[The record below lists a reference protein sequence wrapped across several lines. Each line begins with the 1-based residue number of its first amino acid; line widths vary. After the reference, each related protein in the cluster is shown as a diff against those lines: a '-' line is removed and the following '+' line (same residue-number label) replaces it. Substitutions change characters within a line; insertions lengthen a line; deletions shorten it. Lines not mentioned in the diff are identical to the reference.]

1 MKEKT
6 AFLFAGIFSVLLV
19 YFLIFQ
25 TPTVQSA
32 NLTSVKNTLQSSR
45 ISSRGRVDS
54 TGTFV
59 GSSTVLMKTSVSA
72 PANTISTANF
82 KSGDSLV
89 IGTGTYTIV
98 DIIDAD
104 EFSVT
109 PVLAAGD
116 ADDDDPIYLKM
127 KPRHV
132 VSFTTAT
139 AVPDGYFRVLI
150 PADTASFNDGNP
162 DDDGFDFGGGSVDVT
177 ASTANPNYTFVTGVA
192 TVSGGTACTSPAN
205 YHCFEVHYSGNGAI
219 GASITINI
227 GNTNGTNSL
236 VAPAPTQTSPTHA
249 VGTADTYLFKVYNF
263 DAVDAEVDNTNGK
276 IGLIESVRV
285 TATVDPTITFSIG
298 AVSSGVSAC
307 GITTDITTT
316 ATTVP
321 FGSLS
326 LNTFVDGAQL
336 LTVSTNA
343 VSGYSVTAIENDQ
356 MSVGGLGVTTIPDNT
371 CDSGT
376 CTTTSASDW
385 NTPTGNPG
393 FGYSLASVNLAT
405 VPFTAG
411 ANFNSKPFDATTPR
425 EVMSSTGTS
434 DSHTAY
440 VCYRISVDAT
450 QAAGNY
456 ENQITYT
463 ATATF

>member
-1 MKEKT
+1 MNKRIKFFFALFVPVLTICFFIFKT
-6 AFLFAGIFSVLLV
+6 SF
-19 YFLIFQ
+19 
-25 TPTVQSA
+25 VQGA
-32 NLTSVKNTLQSSR
+32 NLTSVKDTLQSSR
-45 ISSRGRVDS
+45 ISSRARVDAA
-54 TGTFV
+54 GTTV
-59 GSSTVLMKTSVSA
+59 GGSTVQIKTTVSA

-82 KSGDSLV
+82 KSGDSV
-89 IGTGTYTIV
+89 TVGSSTYTIT
-98 DIIDAD
+98 DIIDSD

-116 ADDDDPIYLKM
+116 ADDNDPVYLKM

-132 VSFTTAT
+132 VTFTTVT
-139 AVPDGYFRVLI
+139 AVPDGYFRILI

-177 ASTANPNYTFVTGVA
+177 ASTGNSNYTFVTGVA

-298 AVSSGVSAC
+298 ASSSGVTAC
-307 GITTDITTT
+307 GVTTDVTTT
-316 ATTVP
+316 ATSVP
-321 FGSLS
+321 FGTLS

-343 VSGYSVTAIENDQ
+343 VNGYSVTAIENDQ
-356 MSVGGLGVTTIPDNT
+356 MSIGGLGATTIPDTT

-376 CTTTSASDW
+376 CTSTSESNWA
-385 NTPTGNPG
+385 TPTDNPG
-393 FGYSLASVNLAT
+393 FGYSLTSLSGAT

-411 ANFNSKPFDATTPR
+411 GSFSSRPFDTTTPR
-425 EVMSSTGTS
+425 EVMSSTGVAN
-434 DSHTAY
+434 SHQIN

-450 QAAGNY
+450 QAAGDY

-463 ATATF
+463 ATATY